1 MVEARSIRGR
11 LVVPTVLLT
20 VLGLL
25 GPGLA
30 PHGGG
35 SRSRTLA
42 PARPGS
48 NLQPRAARTLIADPS
63 IPLAPQVS
71 TSLQN
76 DTSPALRT
84 LRPVAPLSS
93 ASGVRP
99 GAPVESNEL
108 DARGEPTLPGRDA
121 TAASAVADPVLQTS
135 APTSMPSPVDSFRGL
150 TNAENGSATGF
161 LFAPSDVNGD
171 AGAGKY
177 VQIVNG
183 TFAVYDSDGSRLYGP
198 AGINTVWSGFG
209 GICETHL
216 DGDPVA
222 VFDEQA
228 GRWLISE
235 FALQD
240 PSNYDEC
247 IAISKTADPTGAWYR
262 YDFNY
267 PKANVFGDYP
277 KFGVWS
283 DGYYMSAN
291 QFTSNLT
298 WAGGGAI
305 VYERDKM
312 LVGQPARQIYF
323 DLSSRGLAAML
334 PSDIDGATAPPAG
347 APDVF
352 AQIDDTSWGYSKDEL
367 ELWGFHTD
375 WTTPAQSSFT
385 QVAAL
390 QTAPFDSNI
399 CGSPPCIGQPGTSQ
413 KLDDMS
419 DRLMYRLQYRNLG
432 AQQTLVVSHTVS
444 AGGGRAG
451 VRWYE
456 LSDAG
461 SGWQIADQGTFAP
474 SDGNSRWMGSAAMDV
489 NGDIAVGYSVS
500 GSGTFPSVRY
510 AGRLASDPAGT
521 LGQGEATA
529 FDGTGSQTG
538 TERWGDYSSMSVD
551 PRDGCTFWYTQMAY
565 STTSSMNWRTQI
577 ATFRF
582 PGCSTGSGPGPASVT
597 GPTLSD
603 PFQADPSFSLAWD
616 AGAPDLTYDVRYRR
630 ATATSD
636 FGAAVQWMTATSAS
650 GATFTG
656 RPGST
661 YCFSARATD
670 ASFFTGPWGHEAC
683 TAIPLNETDLA
694 TSGKWAEKHADG
706 TYLGDYLL
714 STKRGA
720 TLTKTKVQAKSIALI
735 ATTCPTC
742 GTVKVVWKGAVI
754 AKLALTS
761 AVSVKDVLLPVVGF
775 NAAKTGDLRIVVA
788 SAGKPVKIEGVA
800 LSHV

>member
-1 MVEARSIRGR
+1 MVEARSIRRR
-11 LVVPTVLLT
+11 LVVPAVFLT
-20 VLGLL
+20 VLGLV
-25 GPGLA
+25 GPSLA

-35 SRSRTLA
+35 APSRTLGA
-42 PARPGS
+42 ARPGS
-48 NLQPRAARTLIADPS
+48 NLQPGAARTLIADPG
-63 IPLAPQVS
+63 IPLTPQVS
-71 TSLQN
+71 TSLRN

-84 LRPVAPLSS
+84 LRPIAPLSS
-93 ASGVRP
+93 ATGVRP
-99 GAPVESNEL
+99 GAPVES
-108 DARGEPTLPGRDA
+108 DAPDAQGEPTLPGRDS
-121 TAASAVADPVLQTS
+121 TTSPVADPVLQTS
-135 APTSMPSPVDSFRGL
+135 AAAAMPSPLDSFRGL

-177 VQIVNG
+177 VQVVNG
-183 TFAVYDSDGSRLYGP
+183 TFAVYDSGGSRLYGP

-216 DGDPVA
+216 DGDPVV

-267 PKANVFGDYP
+267 PKPNVFGDYP

-291 QFTSNLT
+291 QFTSNLS
-298 WAGGGAI
+298 WAGGGAM

-312 LVGQPARQIYF
+312 LLGQPAQQIYF

-347 APDVF
+347 APDLF

-375 WTTPAQSSFT
+375 WTTPSQSSFT

-390 QTAPFDSNI
+390 QTAAFDSNI

-432 AQQTLVVSHTVS
+432 DRQTLVVSHTVS
-444 AGGGRAG
+444 AGNGRAG

-456 LSDAG
+456 LSDPG

-500 GSGTFPSVRY
+500 GSGTYPSVRY
-510 AGRLASDPAGT
+510 AGRLATDPAGT

-529 FDGTGSQTG
+529 FDGSGSQTG

-565 STTSSMNWRTQI
+565 SSTSSTGWRTQI

-582 PGCSTGSGPGPASVT
+582 PGCSGGSGGPGPATVA
-597 GPTLSD
+597 GPTLGD
-603 PFQADPSFSLAWD
+603 PFQASSSFAITWD
-616 AGAPDLTYDVRYRR
+616 AGAPDLSYDVRYRR

-636 FGAAVQWMTATSAS
+636 FAGAVAWKTGTTAA

-656 RPGST
+656 SPGST

-670 ASFFTGPWGHEAC
+670 ASFNTGPWGGEVC
-683 TAIPLNETDLA
+683 TAIPMNETALV
-694 TSGKWAEKHADG
+694 TSGRWAEKKASG

-714 STKRGA
+714 SSKKSA
-720 TLTKTKVQAKSIALI
+720 ALTKTNVQAKSIALI

-742 GTVKVVWKGAVI
+742 GTVKILWKGRVI
-754 AKLALTS
+754 AKIALTS
-761 AVSVKDVLLPVVGF
+761 AVAIKDVLISVAGF
-775 NAAKTGDLRIVVA
+775 NTAETGDLKIAVA